1 MVFFST
7 NEAIHKT
14 AYHILI
20 KTELMIKI
28 IYVGII
34 LVLISC
40 STDDSVETNKKLFK
54 ILSAKTNTLI
64 YDEINEPV
72 LFNPN
77 FLNKINFEY
86 NTQNQIYSIIGG
98 PVLILVGTNVDGYT
112 FVNDVINE
120 IRYSGDTIIT
130 ENSINNINNPDIYKY
145 VIKNDKL
152 VFKQVIANSSFYYT
166 FNYNY
171 EYVDNRIIEYLNGKE
186 KSIYFLTQNN
196 LTKVEKFN
204 YNLTGDV
211 IIGKQEMFFS
221 NYDESINLLKNH
233 FFING
238 AFYKSFSDN
247 NYNSY
252 EIKEYSFENNQ
263 YILINTALSSFNY
276 TVDSNNIP
284 NLFDYEYY

>member
-1 MVFFST
+1 
-7 NEAIHKT
+7 
-14 AYHILI
+14 
-20 KTELMIKI
+20 MIKI

-40 STDDSVETNKKLFK
+40 SIDDSVETNKKLFK

-72 LFNPN
+72 FFNPN

-186 KSIYFLTQNN
+186 KCIYYLTQNN

-211 IIGKQEMFFS
+211 IIGKKEMFFS

-263 YILINTALSSFNY
+263 YILVNTALSSFNY